1 MDPAATPCDLKT
13 DHLPHAYDTLRFE
26 SRFESGNLGK
36 VVRITET
43 YYELHLRPDFYT
55 SKHCQWFYFQVGT
68 QRSIYFSLML
78 KQDAMENFVFPD
90 EIKTKLMK

>member
-68 QRSIYFSLML
+68 KNVNSLPPFAKMREEDTTIL
-78 KQDAMENFVFPD
+78 IPFRQGSES
-90 EIKTKLMK
+90 